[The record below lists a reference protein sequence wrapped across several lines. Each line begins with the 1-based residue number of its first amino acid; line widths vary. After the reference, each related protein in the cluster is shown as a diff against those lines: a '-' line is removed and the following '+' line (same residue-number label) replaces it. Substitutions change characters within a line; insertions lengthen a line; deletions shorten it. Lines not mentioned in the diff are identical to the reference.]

1 MTTLLR
7 TALAMLAC
15 TAVMPAMAATYTV
28 TKTDDTFDGV
38 CNSDCSLREAVQAAN
53 LHPGADLIRLPAG
66 RYVLSLGTAGVGD
79 EQDNSV
85 GDLDV
90 GGALDIAG
98 AARDTTIIDGGYR
111 DRVLEILSGASF
123 RATSLTITKGANS
136 SAPNGGG
143 NILNAG
149 TAMLRNTRITA
160 DFLISNAT
168 RGGGIANQGTMTLEN
183 CLIENV
189 NSSSSG
195 GGLFNSGTLFLRRS
209 EVRANGSRSGGG
221 LYNAGS
227 AYIEQSLFSSNSA
240 SQYSGG
246 FAIYNVGV
254 LEASSSTISGNFN
267 KIAEDFAFDLVGA
280 VANFGTMNLSF
291 VTITNNIG
299 GGLYNSGTV
308 SLYGSLMSGNLSAHL
323 MREPPDEDEPPYDL
337 DIPPEVSNTDCVN
350 DGSYTSQ
357 NTIVS
362 LSNYFCPGQYQIDS
376 NSIGT
381 LIEPL
386 RLGGGVTATHKPRRG
401 SLLVDAIDPSSATDA
416 CAAVDQRGARRP
428 PNDDG
433 RRGLRCDIG
442 AYELLQ

>member
-7 TALAMLAC
+7 AAVAMFAC
-15 TAVMPAMAATYTV
+15 TAAMPAMAMTYTV
-28 TKTDDTFDGV
+28 TKTADTFDGS
-38 CNSDCSLREAVQAAN
+38 CDGDCSLREAVQAAN

-66 RYVLSLGTAGVGD
+66 RYALSLGTAGVSD

-85 GDLDV
+85 GDLDIS
-90 GGALDIAG
+90 GALDIAG
-98 AARDTTIIDGGYR
+98 AARDTTIIDGSYR
-111 DRVLEILSGASF
+111 DRVLEILPGASF
-123 RATSLTITKGANS
+123 RATGLTITKGATANAS
-136 SAPNGGG
+136 NDGG

-149 TAMLRNTRITA
+149 TAMLRNIRITA
-160 DFLISNAT
+160 DFSIANAT
-168 RGGGIANQGTMTLEN
+168 RGGGIANQGTLTLEN

-189 NSSSSG
+189 NSSASG
-195 GGLFNSGTLFLRRS
+195 GGLFNSGTLYLRRS

-221 LYNAGS
+221 LYNEGS
-227 AYIEQSLFSSNSA
+227 AYIEQSLFTTNRA
-240 SQYSGG
+240 SQYYGG
-246 FAIYNVGV
+246 FAISNVGV
-254 LEASSSTISGNFN
+254 LEASNSTISGNLN
-267 KIAEDFAFDLVGA
+267 NIAEDFAFDLVGA
-280 VANFGTMNLSF
+280 VSNFGTMSLSF

-323 MREPPDEDEPPYDL
+323 MREPPDDDEPPYDL
-337 DIPPEVSNTDCVN
+337 DIPPEISNTDCVN
-350 DGSYTSQ
+350 DGSYISQ
-357 NTIVS
+357 NTVVS
-362 LSNYFCPGQYQIDS
+362 LSNYFCAGQYQIDS

-401 SLLVDAIDPSSATDA
+401 SLIVDAIDPSSAADA
-416 CAAVDQRGARRP
+416 CPAVDQRGARRP